1 MLKDAIEKSRSL
13 SHELSPAILHPG
25 DFTETLGWLANQV
38 RAKHGLV
45 VHVHA
50 GGQVHLQS
58 DAIRTFLYKT
68 AQELL
73 FNVVKHAQVREAGL
87 RVRQCDRCIC
97 LSVSDRGR
105 GFDPQTLGQTA
116 GFGLLSIRERVELLR
131 GRMKIRSAPGQGSTF
146 FVAVPQSEQAVEV
159 ARPERAEP
167 RAEENARLRV
177 LLADDHEI
185 TREGLLALLR
195 DEHSLEV
202 VGEAANGREAVALA
216 QELEPDVV
224 VMDVSMPLMGG
235 DEATRR
241 IKARRPQTRVIALSM
256 YHERGM
262 IEQMHQAG
270 AESYVVKTAPTE
282 ELLAAI
288 RGEKIEGAAIGGQ

>member
-1 MLKDAIEKSRSL
+1 MR
-13 SHELSPAILHPG
+13 HG
-25 DFTETLGWLANQV
+25 DFAETLRWLANEVQ
-38 RAKHGLV
+38 AKHGLV
-45 VHVHA
+45 VHVKA
-50 GGQVHLQS
+50 DSEVRS
-58 DAIRTFLYKT
+58 ESEAIKSLLFRA

-73 FNVVKHAQVREAGL
+73 FNVVKHAHVREACL
-87 RVRQCDRCIC
+87 RVRPCDRCIC
-97 LSVSDRGR
+97 LSVSDRGP
-105 GFDPQTLGQTA
+105 GFDPQTLGETT
-116 GFGLLSIRERVELLR
+116 GFGLWSIRERVELLG

-146 FVAVPQSEQAVEV
+146 FIAVPTGQEVEETV
-159 ARPERAEP
+159 GVGP
-167 RAEENARLRV
+167 RAYPTSETPGGHGGPRLRV

-185 TREGLLALLR
+185 TREGLLALLQ
-195 DEHSLEV
+195 DEHSIEV

-216 QELEPDVV
+216 EELEPDVV

-256 YHERGM
+256 YDERGM

-270 AESYVVKTAPTE
+270 AESYVIKTAPTD

-288 RGEKIEGAAIGGQ
+288 RGETPDSEPVAGNR